1 MLVVSSQAQVPESNV
16 VHSYAQAVVAV
27 ILAALLSGVV
37 ALFNRLDK
45 IEGSILHRDYLEER
59 LDNMEQRVEKLEVR
73 SDER

>member
-1 MLVVSSQAQVPESNV
+1 MLVVSSQAQGQVSETIHN
-16 VHSYAQAVVAV
+16 YGQAVVAV

-59 LDNMEQRVEKLEVR
+59 LDNMEQRIEKIEVR
-73 SDER
+73 SDG